1 MFQNTI
7 EKHQQ
12 ASTPKSEQPEAPRY
26 FSTPTFDAYSHFSQ
40 FPPNFATQI
49 ALMQQQNAFLP
60 QNLYPQGIPSQL
72 MFQHAQLMQSPLLGH
87 QAHNFQV
94 KTTV

>member
-1 MFQNTI
+1 M
-7 EKHQQ
+7 EKSQ
-12 ASTPKSEQPEAPRY
+12 ANKEPAAPGPY
-26 FSTPTFDAYSHFSQ
+26 FSTPTFDAYNHFAQ

-60 QNLYPQGIPSQL
+60 QSLYQQGIPSQI

-87 QAHNFQV
+87 QNHPFQV
-94 KTTV
+94 S